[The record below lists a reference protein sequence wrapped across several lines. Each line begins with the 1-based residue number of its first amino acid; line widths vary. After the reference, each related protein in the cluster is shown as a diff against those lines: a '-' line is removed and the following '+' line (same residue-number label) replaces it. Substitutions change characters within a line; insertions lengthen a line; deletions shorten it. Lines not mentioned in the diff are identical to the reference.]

1 MFVKDAM
8 EKYSLIG
15 NIHLKT
21 ILRHIVLAVGIEN
34 FIIHRKTVGRADGY
48 C

>member
-1 MFVKDAM
+1 MFVQDAM

-15 NIHLKT
+15 NTHLRV
-21 ILRHIVLAVGIEN
+21 ILKHIVLAVGIEN
-34 FIIHRKTVGRADGY
+34 SIIHHKTVGRADGY